1 KNIKKKKKK
10 KKKKEIQDNNE
21 EKKHKK
27 QNKNFIFE
35 SNEEMAYIKKKK
47 NKQPQQEY
55 TTQLEN
61 NDDTVQPDQSKDLFL
76 KDETVKEESFFEFFK
91 KKKQKDKQENMNSD
105 PTESSSNSEPED
117 EGHEEEEEEEE
128 DDEEDDEE
136 DEEEDDEDE
145 EEEEEEEEDEDE
157 EEEED
162 DENLLGTDLKYEEM
176 KGTNKNVKFGE
187 NFYSY
192 KQNKSEIRIKREL
205 NNYDENSERNKY
217 LKNQDKFSLSSK
229 KTRNGMKIKIEQS
242 DSDVS
247 SNSQEEEMKWENK
260 FIKYNNE
267 KGIQNKMLIK
277 KEETEKTKNM
287 IYTNLVD
294 QNEDNQY
301 SDINNSSMGYKKN
314 SWKNKL
320 LKYFKTIPTISKEE
334 KVSIQIDCKIKIFD
348 IEYVINQ
355 NTLKTILFQLNPKHF
370 VLLPSCDSYSSLNF
384 EMLFY
389 SSIKNCTKIHT
400 FYYPNYFNT
409 IKENMKDIL
418 YERFFFRNALSID
431 SVSIP
436 LNVQYENVYIKNIYT
451 LINSMTPDITNFHIF
466 KAKVSVGDSKERDP
480 NLPSNQR
487 RKRFM
492 NEHSTF
498 WNEYKGS
505 EYTLS
510 LPQEKEEIEEVG
522 ITSKAIQN
530 KADENKVEEEKNNDN
545 ADENEEQKKR
555 DKEDTTFLNYYID
568 DDQTENQSDENSE
581 DISSLSSQDE
591 DSYLQ
596 NEIND
601 EQKLKGELY
610 IGDVSIKNLLTSINN
625 FPNVCL
631 NFVNENQIIIDG
643 KASIKK
649 ELLSNIKQNEKT
661 QQSNNRNN
669 VTWKIESS
677 LDPSFYFL
685 RNVLKDLHNNMS
697 I

>member
-1 KNIKKKKKK
+1 MKIKKK

-21 EKKHKK
+21 DKKQKK

-35 SNEEMAYIKKKK
+35 SNEEMVYIKKTK
-47 NKQPQQEY
+47 NKQPQQNY
-55 TTQLEN
+55 TPQLGN
-61 NDDTVQPDQSKDLFL
+61 NDDNIQPDQSKDIFL
-76 KDETVKEESFFEFFK
+76 KDENAKEESFFEFFK
-91 KKKQKDKQENMNSD
+91 KKKKKDKQENMNND
-105 PTESSSNSEPED
+105 PTESSSNSEPEN
-117 EGHEEEEEEEE
+117 EGHE
-128 DDEEDDEE
+128 
-136 DEEEDDEDE
+136 EEEDDEDE
-145 EEEEEEEEDEDE
+145 EEDEEDEEDEEEDEEEEEEGEEEDEDE
-157 EEEED
+157 EEEEEG

-205 NNYDENSERNKY
+205 NNYDENLN
-217 LKNQDKFSLSSK
+217 NQDKFSLSKK
-229 KTRNGMKIKIEQS
+229 KTRNGVKIKMEKS
-242 DSDVS
+242 ESDVS
-247 SNSQEEEMKWENK
+247 SNSQEDETKWENR

-267 KGIQNKMLIK
+267 KGIQNKMFIK
-277 KEETEKTKNM
+277 KEETEKTKNL
-287 IYTNLVD
+287 IYTNIVD

-301 SDINNSSMGYKKN
+301 NDINNSSIGYKKN
-314 SWKNKL
+314 SWKTKL

-334 KVSIQIDCKIKIFD
+334 KVSIQINCKIKIFD

-400 FYYPNYFNT
+400 FYSPNYFNT

-431 SVSIP
+431 SVNIP

-466 KAKVSVGDSKERDP
+466 KAKVSFGDTKERDP

-487 RKRFM
+487 RKRFI

-510 LPQEKEEIEEVG
+510 LPQEKGEIEDVG
-522 ITSKAIQN
+522 ISSKVIQN

-545 ADENEEQKKR
+545 ADENEENKKK

-568 DDQTENQSDENSE
+568 DDQTENQSDDNSE

-631 NFVNENQIIIDG
+631 NFVNENQIILDG

-649 ELLSNIKQNEKT
+649 ESLININPNEKT